1 MRLNLTLKRTQIQ
14 CRSTTMRTTSYI
26 IGLCFVASCFG
37 CHWFTGLPGRRKKR
51 DANNQQA
58 ISETST
64 LRSYMAACLAQNA
77 VAPGIDFNSLVDYSI
92 LCTFWYL
99 NTDQW
104 VCSQSE
110 DTAQCWK
117 EKIAQY
123 IDATSVLFQ
132 PLQDCISQF
141 ATDVGN
147 GGPRVT
153 TNRPVRPYASCIQN
167 DRSLVGSSISIDYDQ
182 VATFVEEHTVYGYAC
197 EGCGC
202 QTSQTTPPGGRNAWA
217 FRFAALTRTDAPL
230 RSVIQN
236 CNDRFFPPDS
246 FWSPWST
253 WSGCGARCGSGRFE
267 SRTRTCRLG
276 SNPSR
281 TTSNQAC
288 PGSSFDSR
296 PCSATLCYSW
306 TTWRPWGDCSVVTS
320 CSSGFQSRTRRCSSG
335 DSPPLYDNS
344 RCLGSSS
351 ERRTCTTSCNPTW
364 GDWGTWGAC
373 SGSCP
378 SKTQQRRRQCLG
390 GSFPFQCIGSA
401 TQSRPC
407 SVGCGFSWGD
417 WEPWGACSVNCQ
429 QTRRRVCSRT
439 TCVDSQ
445 RRSCRSGSCIR
456 WSVWTSWGSCSSS
469 CSVGTRT
476 RSRQCTLVVN
486 QGSLDTSLCSRF
498 LGGDAVMIGA
508 CTGTRCPTPRWG
520 EWSRYSSCRVSRCGS
535 AGTRTRSR
543 VCRVGNAQVGASPGL
558 IPTQLLT

>member
-1 MRLNLTLKRTQIQ
+1 MWLNLTLKRTQIQ
-14 CRSTTMRTTSYI
+14 CRSTTMRTTSFI
-26 IGLCFVASCFG
+26 VGLCLVASCFG
-37 CHWFTGLPGRRKKR
+37 CHWFTGLPGGRKKR
-51 DANNQQA
+51 NANKQQA

-77 VAPGIDFNSLVDYSI
+77 VASGIDFNSLVDYSI
-92 LCTFWYL
+92 LYSFWYL

-147 GGPRVT
+147 GGPLTYGSGKRRKKRQVSA
-153 TNRPVRPYASCIQN
+153 PVRPYASCIQN

-253 WSGCGARCGSGRFE
+253 WSGCGVTCGSIRFE
-267 SRTRTCRLG
+267 SRTRACRLG

-281 TTSNQAC
+281 TTSTQAC

-296 PCSATLCYSW
+296 PCSATSCYSW
-306 TTWRPWGDCSVVTS
+306 TTWWSWGDCSVVTS
-320 CSSGFQSRTRRCSSG
+320 CSSGVQSRIRSCSSG

-344 RCLGSSS
+344 RCQGTSS

-364 GDWGTWGAC
+364 A
-373 SGSCP
+373 SSL
-378 SKTQQRRRQCLG
+378 RLYLLLRYV
-390 GSFPFQCIGSA
+390 IE
-401 TQSRPC
+401 SR
-407 SVGCGFSWGD
+407 
-417 WEPWGACSVNCQ
+417 AN
-429 QTRRRVCSRT
+429 
-439 TCVDSQ
+439 
-445 RRSCRSGSCIR
+445 I
-456 WSVWTSWGSCSSS
+456 
-469 CSVGTRT
+469 
-476 RSRQCTLVVN
+476 
-486 QGSLDTSLCSRF
+486 SLT
-498 LGGDAVMIGA
+498 
-508 CTGTRCPTPRWG
+508 
-520 EWSRYSSCRVSRCGS
+520 
-535 AGTRTRSR
+535 
-543 VCRVGNAQVGASPGL
+543 
-558 IPTQLLT
+558 